1 MTDFP
6 HTHMDRRPR
15 KRARLGWDVP
25 EAPEVIDPFSQIGD
39 LSPFLRFLDL
49 CFAGSERSA

>member
-1 MTDFP
+1 MEMERVTDFP

-25 EAPEVIDPFSQIGD
+25 EAPEVLIRFSDRRSIAVLCL
-39 LSPFLRFLDL
+39 LS
-49 CFAGSERSA
+49 CV